1 MKAIVAN
8 LLAGSYCLAMI
19 SPAWAN
25 PFSQNQESY
34 TLEAE
39 ISKIWSAKTFGDNNP
54 WLSPTSFE
62 DQIFDYVLLLEETAD
77 LTNIIR
83 QDNWLL
89 HQELAPLHREILAP
103 EILSLNKNPYLYSQD
118 NQNLIV
124 GLHNN
129 FWSRENNQKYYGLT
143 TIEQWGNGSRS
154 KLSLK
159 KLNYFDSA
167 PILPQGTSALTLS
180 GGGRKKILQENN
192 LLKDFN
198 DFRGGVTF
206 HQGLAED
213 LTVGLG
219 FFYDDLILNGFSQ
232 FTYKPDNFPLKTTLS
247 LINNEQGASLYSHL
261 QFKPAKTFVIDF
273 YGNETQQKFAFNW
286 KINPELNL
294 IATGN
299 RQQENLRTGGEFSF
313 KNDVLSLSAK
323 TEVSNNNEIQWKV
336 RSQIGPLHLKYE
348 ASAAKTNFQMNYVV
362 GKFNEQDW
370 QSSLFVKN
378 QTNGSSNNLKNL
390 AILGWRFQ
398 SNSKVDSDKHVW
410 QLDLGYGQ
418 GSQGEGAIIS
428 AAKLVKP
435 GLYLKLSY
443 KSVSLDSDETKIQL
457 KLIST
462 R

>member
-54 WLSPTSFE
+54 WLSPTNFE

-198 DFRGGVTF
+198 DFRGGVSF

-219 FFYDDLILNGFSQ
+219 FFLRRLN
-232 FTYKPDNFPLKTTLS
+232 T
-247 LINNEQGASLYSHL
+247 
-261 QFKPAKTFVIDF
+261 
-273 YGNETQQKFAFNW
+273 
-286 KINPELNL
+286 
-294 IATGN
+294 
-299 RQQENLRTGGEFSF
+299 
-313 KNDVLSLSAK
+313 
-323 TEVSNNNEIQWKV
+323 
-336 RSQIGPLHLKYE
+336 
-348 ASAAKTNFQMNYVV
+348 
-362 GKFNEQDW
+362 
-370 QSSLFVKN
+370 
-378 QTNGSSNNLKNL
+378 
-390 AILGWRFQ
+390 
-398 SNSKVDSDKHVW
+398 
-410 QLDLGYGQ
+410 
-418 GSQGEGAIIS
+418 
-428 AAKLVKP
+428 
-435 GLYLKLSY
+435 
-443 KSVSLDSDETKIQL
+443 
-457 KLIST
+457 
-462 R
+462 